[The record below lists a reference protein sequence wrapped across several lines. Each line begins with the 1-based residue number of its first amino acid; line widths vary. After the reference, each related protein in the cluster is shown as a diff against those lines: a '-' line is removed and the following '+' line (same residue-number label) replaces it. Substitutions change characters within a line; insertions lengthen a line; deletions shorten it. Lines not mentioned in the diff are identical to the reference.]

1 MPIKRKAKG
10 KVETRRQVTMQV
22 TFIEKGLEKY
32 EGKPTPE
39 QLRKLAEAYK
49 KILGADDVVIKEIR
63 DFTTE

>member
-1 MPIKRKAKG
+1 MPIRRKTKG
-10 KVETRRQVTMQV
+10 NVETRRQVTLQA

-49 KILGADDVVIKEIR
+49 KILGADHVEIKEVR

>member
-1 MPIKRKAKG
+1 MPIRRRTKG
-10 KVETRRQVTMQV
+10 NVETRRQVTLQA
-22 TFIEKGLEKY
+22 TFIEKGHEKY

-49 KILGADDVVIKEIR
+49 KILGADHVEIKEVR

>member
-1 MPIKRKAKG
+1 MPIKRKTKG
-10 KVETRRQVTMQV
+10 KVETRRQLTLQA
-22 TFIEKGLEKY
+22 TFIEKGQEKY

-49 KILGADDVVIKEIR
+49 KILGADHVEIKEVR